1 MLSENPVRMHLLSL
15 KSLNSSQSTER
26 MRKQRSVA
34 KVISD
39 AGITK
44 KTRPAV

>member
-1 MLSENPVRMHLLSL
+1 MSSESPARMHLLSL
-15 KSLNSSQSTER
+15 KSIKSSQSTER
-26 MRKQRSVA
+26 VIRQRSVA